1 MVFDIVLINVGFF
14 YNQCDGVFIV
24 FIVGVYVFYWVIYS
38 QYQGDI
44 IIELVV
50 NLVSWG
56 CSWLDSYILDEYY
69 VFSGLVVL
77 YVSQGDFVFV
87 RMYFVWYSIG
97 KVMSF
102 DDYYRFFFSGWLLV

>member
-38 QYQGDI
+38 QYQGDV

-77 YVSQGDFVFV
+77 YVSQGD
-87 RMYFVWYSIG
+87 
-97 KVMSF
+97 
-102 DDYYRFFFSGWLLV
+102 LCL